1 MTLRIDFGLPTNLG
15 NVADPANPLDA
26 ANKQSSD
33 ITAYAPSQTATNLA
47 TLFLAA
53 GVGSTTLRVNGNV
66 MSLVPDGTR
75 VGFADT
81 QIYVATTATFDG
93 ATTAFTI
100 TPALQAT
107 TGAQAVGAQVFY
119 YAAGVGQVVKSVIA
133 GTNVAFSTVGTALTV
148 SATGG
153 SGNITT
159 PNNTLVVGS
168 SGSNTTLDVALP
180 AEQTRIE
187 NIQKANIGWDAPA
200 TSVANASA
208 VTNVIVTSSGTS
220 PRLVITVSSGAA
232 TTAAALNALGV
243 AAQTLSNAAKGGASI
258 QHSLWNSDATGFQVF
273 AEFPST
279 TTQAE
284 VLAVFPA
291 GTKSNA
297 VFYGQAGVNGVF
309 IPTTD
314 VSTAIYTKQKNTLLG
329 GGSTT
334 VTANDAAQTI
344 TISST
349 DTAGFLYDGPAFNN
363 VVVNS
368 NTVTNDGTLTGSI
381 TFVDIACADAATAT
395 ALAAFVNNPSA
406 AGIYEYRFVGSTI
419 SFNIS
424 SGVVFG
430 NVVTCNLNTP
440 VVMNPAVPQGTVLQY
455 WSTQPTTITDL
466 NIGNNMT
473 AAVGV
478 PASGTGTLLTLN
490 STGGGGITQLP
501 FDVISWTNN
510 SGVEYI
516 SDITVAQQTVS
527 IKALTALNATWE
539 FTGTVTIPGF
549 TDGKEV
555 VGSDSLGRTLSGVY
569 AAGSGGTNYATLTQI
584 NYERSS
590 GFVVG
595 TLYSM
600 VWRQGKL
607 AAAGIYVGDTV
618 GGAQLASELGGT
630 SSVSFG
636 ADVANPGRYLLSV
649 PISYV
654 DNEIAAKIGSAPAS
668 TYLSSGAQ
676 TVGSGFGNAG
686 TTATFITTSYATAKA
701 FLQTAVIGG
710 VPPAS
715 GTGNWT
721 LPSWPILISNIAN
734 PTSTQFAT
742 VTLIQEASATSFL
755 SITMSGN
762 APYFAGFTTAQTLFF
777 FGNPAFA
784 FQPPP
789 KAAIQTFT
797 VASLNGLQGPV
808 SLNAG
813 TGIGIS
819 TGTNAITV
827 TNTQAGIS
835 SSNFT
840 SFVTEGW
847 LNTALVP
854 GVKTFVT
861 TSGGVGIGCIGF
873 GFDGDQEGNDGGYIG
888 TTKYI
893 GTEQS
898 YVSPY
903 GVGALF
909 LVATTYT
916 DLEVLLYTPAISFS
930 FTTDVTATP
939 SQFNLDNAL
948 FSKASSSAAS
958 GPELN
963 TNLFPG
969 FKLGSPG
976 SDDQQL
982 VPLKRAVLTV
992 TGSGTSFT
1000 ATVTEGI
1007 YSGITNNYTHTDTTT
1022 PYIGWLR
1029 LYSPNAINISTLTN
1043 VVRTTNNTGGIR
1055 ALVALPG
1062 VGGATPSLQQVVNIG
1077 NSITNTTGNTG
1088 ALLITD
1094 SVSAK
1099 TTTIDGTRVKGQS
1112 LVLDGSTSGST
1123 TIKAAA
1129 TTTSYPITLP
1139 AVQATTNTVG
1149 FTLNNTGTG
1158 NLTWGAPNL
1167 TASTKTAWVSS
1178 TYSTNANAAIGDT
1191 TVQIATNV
1199 TSFFVAGINVSF
1211 SSTGS
1216 PQYVVT
1222 ASSFSG
1228 GNTTLTLLAPLTAA
1242 VPSGTLVYAA
1252 TLGATNFS
1260 NINIST
1266 NLVASVANGTLSLA
1280 STASGSGSG
1289 GTQIYSTVPFKTTG
1303 GGQGFTYI
1311 EVSSLTNLSL
1321 AQVQAYFPLNSNY
1334 TINRFFGTSN
1344 LIVLTVNGAVT
1355 QSGANFRIPTTGLG
1369 TFDIFTGDEVLLI
1382 RSNSYLRFDSPLAF
1396 QPSNSAVGL
1405 LFDSTLAASTTSGVL
1420 QIAQQGATA
1429 GQQLQWN
1436 GTTWLPSST
1445 APVWLTGSGT
1455 PADGTGVVGN
1465 YYQDT
1470 SITPNR
1476 VWLKTQTATSPY
1488 WVRQTNLENAIQSY
1502 NGGQLSFTFARVV
1515 SLTNLT
1521 LSGTPVIDGIQTA
1534 VGDVVLA
1541 AGQTTSSASGL
1552 YTVAAGAWT
1561 RVSSPVIIQGLV
1573 VLISVGTSSGSSS
1586 YVETAPITT
1595 VGTSPQTWNIF
1606 AQNGASSLQ
1615 ATCLIGNTTNTSLT
1629 AASFTANGVAGTG
1642 ALNLTAIAG
1651 AALISTAGSDSITV
1665 SPGSTGNLILGNTN
1679 NAGLTLSNGGG
1690 STNASLT
1697 VTSGGAATNLNLIAK
1712 GTSAF
1717 INLQNG
1723 SAGYVQIQGAAAA
1736 NPVSIGVAGNTNQAV
1751 LLSPAGTGSTF
1762 LGNTANFSGIT
1773 ITGNLTTT
1781 SEIVANA
1788 TATNV
1793 NLSLKAK
1800 AGGFVQIG
1808 SSDSTLPGFQFG
1820 GAAAGPSQIV
1830 ATSSAANIGLQIAP
1844 KGTGASIIGDGT
1856 TYTALRVLGGLT
1868 SYLNLT
1874 PQCPGANCD
1883 FVLSP
1888 LGTGNLYPIGNVLSA
1903 TASQQPKILVAS
1915 AKDSTA
1921 LSVGAA
1927 GSFLVSNGNAG
1938 APYWYTGAPLQSG
1951 NMSVYTAAASPGAA
1965 TSAALNLTQSF
1976 NSLGLT
1982 VTGNQVTGWVA
1993 NATYQIAMNFAWQ
2006 PTTSVTANAYA
2017 SLTSTN
2023 NILTGVG
2030 YGSGCVVASNR
2041 QASTPNGDF
2050 QPSSALGYWTPST
2063 STQILYCWY
2072 FVGTAATISNSTV
2085 TITRIA

>member
-187 NIQKANIGWDAPA
+187 NIQKANIGWDTPF

-208 VTNVIVTSSGTS
+208 VTNVIVTTSGTS

-232 TTAAALNALGV
+232 TTAAALNALG
-243 AAQTLSNAAKGGASI
+243 AAGQTLSNAAKGGATI

-273 AEFPST
+273 AEFPNT

-291 GTKSNA
+291 GTKSNN

-349 DTAGFLYDGPAFNN
+349 DASGFLYDGPAFNN

-381 TFVDIACADAATAT
+381 TFVDVACADAATAT
-395 ALAAFVNNPSA
+395 ALAAFVNNPIA
-406 AGIYEYRFVGSTI
+406 AGIYEYRFVGSNIT
-419 SFNIS
+419 FNIS
-424 SGVVFG
+424 SGGVFG
-430 NVVTCNLNTP
+430 TVVTCNLNTP

-455 WSTQPTTITDL
+455 WTTAPTTITDL

-473 AAVGV
+473 AAIGV

-490 STGGGGITQLP
+490 STGGGSGGVQQLP

-734 PTSTQFAT
+734 PTSTQFGT
-742 VTLIQEASATSFL
+742 ITQIQEASATSFL

-1000 ATVTEGI
+1000 ATVSEGI
-1007 YSGITNNYTHTDTTT
+1007 YSGVANNYTHTDTTT

-1029 LYSPNAINISTLTN
+1029 LYSPNAINIATLTN

-1062 VGGATPSLQQVVNIG
+1062 VGGATPSLQQVANIG

-1158 NLTWGAPNL
+1158 NLSWGAPNL

-1222 ASSFSG
+1222 ASNFAA
-1228 GNTTLTLLAPLTAA
+1228 GNTTLTLLAPLNAA
-1242 VPSGTLVYAA
+1242 VTSGTLIYAA

-1736 NPVSIGVAGNTNQAV
+1736 NPVSIGVAGNTNQGI

-1762 LGNTANFSGIT
+1762 LGNTANFSGLT
-1773 ITGNLTTT
+1773 ITGGLTTIAEVT
-1781 SEIVANA
+1781 ANA
-1788 TATNV
+1788 TAANV
-1793 NLSLKAK
+1793 NLNLKAK
-1800 AGGFVQIG
+1800 GSGSVSIS
-1808 SSDSTLPGFQFG
+1808 SSDATLPGVIFT

-1830 ATSSAANIGLQIAP
+1830 ASSSNAAMSLQLVQ
-1844 KGTGASIIGDGT
+1844 KGTGDVILGDMVSYCGLKLMGGFSSYVKLQPTNASNN
-1856 TYTALRVLGGLT
+1856 A
-1868 SYLNLT
+1868 
-1874 PQCPGANCD
+1874 D
-1883 FVLSP
+1883 FVIQP
-1888 LGTGNLYPIGNVLSA
+1888 LGTGNFYPIGNVISA
-1903 TASQQPKILVAS
+1903 TVSLQAKTILP
-1915 AKDSTA
+1915 DSKGSTN
-1921 LSVGAA
+1921 VNTGAINQ
-1927 GSFLVSNGNAG
+1927 VYTSNGGSG
-1938 APYWYTGAPLQSG
+1938 ASFWGHPLIAG
-1951 NMSVYTAAASPGAA
+1951 NMSVFTGTANPTGAGVGALTLTSAFNNLNLTVSTNAISGFAVNAVYAIDLTFGYQPTVAAAS
-1965 TSAALNLTQSF
+1965 SNYLSF
-1976 NSLGLT
+1976 TTTANI
-1982 VTGNQVTGWVA
+1982 VTGVN
-1993 NATYQIAMNFAWQ
+1993 
-2006 PTTSVTANAYA
+2006 
-2017 SLTSTN
+2017 
-2023 NILTGVG
+2023 
-2030 YGSGCVVASNR
+2030 YGSGIAISNIR
-2041 QASTPNGDF
+2041 PATTPNGDYTVMGARGF
-2050 QPSSALGYWTPST
+2050 YTPGGAPGN
-2063 STQILYCWY
+2063 LYAYY
-2072 FVGTAATISNSTV
+2072 FVGGAGFVSATTI
-2085 TITRIA
+2085 TITRIS

>member
-1 MTLRIDFGLPTNLG
+1 MSSRIDFGISTNLG
-15 NVADPANPLDA
+15 NLADPVNAQDA
-26 ANKQSSD
+26 ATKNSSD
-33 ITAYAPSQTATNLA
+33 ITAYAPAQTATNLA
-47 TLFLAA
+47 TLLLAA
-53 GVGSTTLRVNGNV
+53 GVGSNQLTVNGNV
-66 MSLVPDGTR
+66 MSLLPDGTR
-75 VGFADT
+75 IKFADA
-81 QIYVATTATFDG
+81 QIYTVSNATFG
-93 ATTAFTI
+93 GGTSFNIAPT
-100 TPALQAT
+100 LQAS
-107 TGAQAVGAQVFY
+107 TGAQAAGAQVLYF
-119 YAAGVGQVVKSVIA
+119 AQGVGQVIKSINA
-133 GTNVAFSTVGTALTV
+133 GTNVTFSTTGNALTV
-148 SATGG
+148 NSTGGTGG
-153 SGNITT
+153 SITS
-159 PNNTLVVGS
+159 PNATIAVGS
-168 SGSNTTLDVALP
+168 AAGNTTLDVAVP
-180 AEQTRIE
+180 AETTRIE
-187 NIQKANIGWDAPA
+187 NVQRNNIGFDTPF
-200 TSVANASA
+200 TNIPSGSAS
-208 VTNVIVTSSGTS
+208 TNLIVTSAGANQ
-220 PRLVITVSSGAA
+220 RLVVQRTTGDSAALA
-232 TTAAALNALGV
+232 TTLNGLGA
-243 AAQTLSNAAKGGASI
+243 AAQTITNAAKSANLLQAS
-258 QHSLWNSDATGFQVF
+258 SFSSDGTGFQLNVD
-273 AEFPST
+273 FPST
-279 TTQAE
+279 TTAAQI
-284 VLAVFPA
+284 LAVFPA
-291 GTKSNA
+291 GTKSNS
-297 VFYGQAGVNGVF
+297 VFYGQSGINGRFVF
-309 IPTTD
+309 TAD
-314 VSTAIYTKQKNTLLG
+314 VLESLYEKERATLIG
-329 GGSTT
+329 GTN
-334 VTANDAAQTI
+334 VTIVPNSANQTL
-344 TISST
+344 TINSPASS
-349 DTAGFLYDGPAFNN
+349 GFLYDGPAFQNIVIDN
-363 VVVNS
+363 ALLSNQSAVV
-368 NTVTNDGTLTGSI
+368 GSVSSI
-381 TFVDIACADAATAT
+381 VLVAQTTSGATDAAAW
-395 ALAAFVNNPSA
+395 FNDPNR
-406 AGIYEYRFVGSTI
+406 AGVFEYLFVGST
-419 SFNIS
+419 N
-424 SGVVFG
+424 VFSVASATAAG
-430 NVVTCNLNTP
+430 TLVTINLNTAT
-440 VVMNPAVPQGTVLQY
+440 VFTNVPAGTTLQY
-455 WSTQPTTITDL
+455 WSTTPTNITDL
-466 NIGNNMT
+466 DIGNNMT
-473 AAVGV
+473 AAVGT

-490 STGGGGITQLP
+490 STGGGGGITQLP

-516 SDITVAQQTVS
+516 SDITIAQQTVS
-527 IKALTALNATWE
+527 IKALTALSATWE

-569 AAGSGGTNYATLTQI
+569 AAGTGGTNYATLTQI

-607 AAAGIYVGDTV
+607 AAAGLYVGDAV

-630 SSVSFG
+630 SSISFS

-654 DNEIAAKIGSAPAS
+654 DNEIAAKIGSVPAS

-676 TVGSGFGNAG
+676 TVGNGFGNAG
-686 TTATFITTSYATAKA
+686 TTATVISTSYATAKA

-742 VTLIQEASATSFL
+742 VTQIQEASATSFL
-755 SITMSGN
+755 SITFSGN

-827 TNTQAGIS
+827 TNTTAGIS
-835 SSNFT
+835 ASNFT

-847 LNTALVP
+847 LNTALAP
-854 GVKTFVT
+854 GLKTFVT
-861 TSGGVGIGCIGF
+861 NSGGVGIGCIGF

-888 TTKYI
+888 TTKYL

-898 YVSPY
+898 YQQPY

-930 FTTDVTATP
+930 FTTDAAATP
-939 SQFNLDNAL
+939 SQFNLDNVL

-958 GPELN
+958 GPDLN

-1000 ATVTEGI
+1000 ATVSEGI
-1007 YSGITNNYTHTDTTT
+1007 YSGIANNYAHTDTTT

-1029 LYSPNAINISTLTN
+1029 LYSPNAINIATLSN
-1043 VVRTTNNTGGIR
+1043 VVRSTSNTGGIR

-1062 VGGATPSLQQVVNIG
+1062 VGGATPSLQQVANIG

-1112 LVLDGSTSGST
+1112 LVLDGSTSGSLT
-1123 TIKAAA
+1123 LKTAA

-1139 AVQATTNTVG
+1139 AVQATNNTVG
-1149 FTLNNTGTG
+1149 FTLNNTGNG

-1191 TVQIATNV
+1191 TVQIATDV
-1199 TSFFVAGINVSF
+1199 TSFFVAGVNISF
-1211 SSTGS
+1211 VSTGS

-1222 ASSFSG
+1222 ASNFAA

-1280 STASGSGSG
+1280 STASGSGSS
-1289 GTQIYSTVPFKTTG
+1289 GTQIYSTEPFKTTG

-1334 TINRFFGTSN
+1334 TINRFFGTSD
-1344 LIVLTVNGAVT
+1344 LVVLTVNGAVT

-1382 RSNSYLRFDSPLAF
+1382 RNGSYIRFDSPLAF
-1396 QPSNSAVGL
+1396 QPSNNAIGL
-1405 LFDSTLAASTTSGVL
+1405 LFDATLAKSTTSGVL
-1420 QIAQQGATA
+1420 QLAQQSATS

-1455 PADGTGVVGN
+1455 PADGTGAVGN

-1470 SITPNR
+1470 SVTPNR
-1476 VWLKTQTATSPY
+1476 IWLKTQTATSPY

-1502 NGGQLSFTFARVV
+1502 NGGQLSFTFARLV

-1521 LSGTPVIDGIQTA
+1521 LNGTPVIDGIQTA

-1541 AGQTTSSASGL
+1541 AGQTTASASGL
-1552 YTVAAGAWT
+1552 YTVAAGAWS

-1573 VLISVGTSSGSSS
+1573 VLISVGTSSGGSS

-1595 VGTSPQTWNIF
+1595 VGVSAQTWNIF

-1651 AALISTAGSDSITV
+1651 AALISTGGSDSITV
-1665 SPGSTGNLILGNTN
+1665 SPGTTGNLVLGNTN
-1679 NAGLTLSNGGG
+1679 NSGLTLAGG
-1690 STNASLT
+1690 STTNVALTATSNNANTNITLT
-1697 VTSGGAATNLNLIAK
+1697 AK
-1712 GTSAF
+1712 GTASV
-1717 INLQNG
+1717 INLQNN
-1723 SAGYVQIQGAAAA
+1723 STGYAQITGNASTSPVQIGAAG
-1736 NPVSIGVAGNTNQAV
+1736 NVNQGISLTPAGN
-1751 LLSPAGTGSTF
+1751 GSTF
-1762 LGNTANFSGIT
+1762 LGNASSYSGLT
-1773 ITGNLTTT
+1773 VTGGLTTIAEVT
-1781 SEIVANA
+1781 ANA
-1788 TATNV
+1788 TAANV
-1793 NLSLKAK
+1793 NLNLKAK
-1800 AGGFVQIG
+1800 GSGSVSIS
-1808 SSDSTLPGFQFG
+1808 SSDSTLPGVIFT

-1830 ATSSAANIGLQIAP
+1830 ASSSNAAMSLQLVQ
-1844 KGTGASIIGDGT
+1844 KGTGDIILGDMVSYCG
-1856 TYTALRVLGGLT
+1856 LRVMGGIS
-1868 SYLNLT
+1868 SYVKLQ
-1874 PQCPGANCD
+1874 PANASNNAD
-1883 FVLSP
+1883 FVIQP
-1888 LGTGNLYPIGNVLSA
+1888 LGTGNFYPIGNVISA
-1903 TASQQPKILVAS
+1903 TASLQAKTILP
-1915 AKDSTA
+1915 DSKG
-1921 LSVGAA
+1921 SINVGTGAINQ
-1927 GSFLVSNGNAG
+1927 VYTSNGG
-1938 APYWYTGAPLQSG
+1938 SGSSFWGHPLIGG
-1951 NMSVYTAAASPGAA
+1951 NMSVFTGTANPAGAGVGALTLTSAFNNLNLTVSTNAISGFAVNAVYAIDMTFGYQPTVAAASNNY
-1965 TSAALNLTQSF
+1965 LSF
-1976 NSLGLT
+1976 TTTANI
-1982 VTGNQVTGWVA
+1982 VTGVN
-1993 NATYQIAMNFAWQ
+1993 
-2006 PTTSVTANAYA
+2006 
-2017 SLTSTN
+2017 
-2023 NILTGVG
+2023 
-2030 YGSGCVVASNR
+2030 YGSGIAISNIR
-2041 QASTPNGDF
+2041 TATTPNGDYTVDGARGF
-2050 QPSSALGYWTPST
+2050 YTPGGSPGN
-2063 STQILYCWY
+2063 LYAYY
-2072 FVGTAATISNSTV
+2072 FVAGAGVISATTIS
-2085 TITRIA
+2085 ITRIS